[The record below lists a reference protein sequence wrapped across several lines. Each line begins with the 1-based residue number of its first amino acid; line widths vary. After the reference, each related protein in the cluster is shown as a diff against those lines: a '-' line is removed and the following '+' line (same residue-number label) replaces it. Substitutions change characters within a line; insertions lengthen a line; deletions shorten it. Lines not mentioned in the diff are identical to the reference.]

1 MPRLLRNLFVFA
13 ASATLPLAAALRLA
27 AAPDL
32 AIDAVALPD
41 PAKTGSPLDYSITIS
56 NEGDSMATNVQGTI
70 TLAQSL
76 AFVDATASAGSV
88 TRSNQTLSISIP
100 ELLPFSEIS
109 VLVRTMPTQ
118 ADYAVFV
125 GTIGKIEGE
134 EILYNNSITFQTVV
148 QGVPNSAPI
157 ISLKTPTDNQILSIL
172 DPIEVTAEASDPEG
186 ALSSVECFLNEF
198 KVAELNEPPFTFTL
212 PPLRSGAFTLT
223 LIATDALGARSTAQ
237 AHVQSRHSTTN
248 QFLNPK
254 FESNGFSV
262 FFSGAYL
269 TDYSIQAFTPGS
281 LWKEIAQLTRTNLS
295 AQIIDSTAASS
306 RATIYRAVRIS
317 P

>member
-1 MPRLLRNLFVFA
+1 MPRLLRNLFLCA
-13 ASATLPLAAALRLA
+13 ASATLHLA

-32 AIDAVALPD
+32 SIDAVALPD
-41 PAKTGSPLDYSITIS
+41 PAKTGSPLVYSITIS
-56 NEGDSMATNVQGTI
+56 NEGDSTAANVQGTI

-76 AFVDATASAGSV
+76 AFLDATASGGSI

-100 ELLPFSEIS
+100 ELLPSAEIS
-109 VLVRTMPTQ
+109 VQVQTMPTQ

-125 GTIGKIEGE
+125 GTIGKVEGE
-134 EILYNNSITFQTVV
+134 EIIYNNSITFQTVV
-148 QGVPNSAPI
+148 QGVPNLAPI
-157 ISLKTPTDNQILSIL
+157 ISLKTPTDNQTVSIL

-212 PPLRSGAFTLT
+212 PPLRAGSFTLT

-237 AHVQSRHSTTN
+237 AHVQSQHPTTN

-254 FESNGFSV
+254 FEPNGFSV
-262 FFSGAYL
+262 FFSGSYL
-269 TDYSIQAFTPGS
+269 TDYSIQAFTPGG
-281 LWKEIAQLTRTNLS
+281 LWKEITQLTRTNLS
-295 AQIIDSTAASS
+295 AQIIDSAAASS
-306 RATIYRAVRIS
+306 RITIYRAVRIS